1 MTAAVIDTHTR
12 STPPPPTKDHTAP
25 DVGLGTVAMVLA
37 GLAFGGLGAY
47 SSFGAVHD
55 YLLPSLGPKAWLVPV
70 GVDLGIAMA
79 VAGDLWMMAQDMR
92 TWWLRWLPKLFTAG
106 TVYLNVVASAS
117 PEAAVGHVLLVSLW
131 IAFVEALAHVVK
143 VRSFGRTPKG
153 QRERMDRIRW
163 SRLLVAPIT
172 TIGVLAKMLR
182 WEQRSYPAA
191 VAREQ
196 NLQIQRLRYRALH
209 GRRWRRKIA
218 AEDLLAYQL
227 LRKGLTETG
236 PAPTPRPPRANP
248 KPKAAPV
255 GPVTAPVVGGATPAQ
270 LAAVPVLPTVA
281 ASSNGNGNGATPAPP
296 SSTPATQVDPSLAAA
311 AANAG
316 SDHPALAIARH
327 LHRTNGR
334 VPARRPLQAACRSVG
349 VACGT
354 DTLTAVLQTLRAEIE
369 ETPK

>member
-12 STPPPPTKDHTAP
+12 STPPPPTKTAP

-47 SSFGAVHD
+47 SSFGAVHE
-55 YLLPSLGPKAWLVPV
+55 YLVPSLGPKAWLVPV

-92 TWWLRWLPKLFTAG
+92 TWWLRWLPKVFTAG

-143 VRSFGRTPKG
+143 VQAFGRRPKG

-172 TIGVLAKMLR
+172 TVGVLAKMLR

-196 NLQIQRLRYRALH
+196 NLQILRLRYRATH
-209 GRRWRRKIA
+209 GRRWRHRIA

-236 PAPTPRPPRANP
+236 PAPSPRPPRTAP

-255 GPVTAPVVGGATPAQ
+255 GPAIAPAVGSATPAQ
-270 LAAVPVLPTVA
+270 MAKVPVIAVPP
-281 ASSNGNGNGATPAPP
+281 ASSNGNGTRPAP
-296 SSTPATQVDPSLAAA
+296 SSTPGTQVDPSLAAA

-316 SDHPALAIARH
+316 GDHPALAIARH
-327 LHRTNGR
+327 LHSVNGA

-354 DTLTAVLQTLRAEIE
+354 DTLTTVLQTLRAEIE